1 MKRILYSVCIGSL
14 ALALTAGAAQDK
26 RSERAKPQH
35 RTANVHAARP
45 ANTGRTMSAHRNVSA
60 AQYRQRSYAK
70 PQTSSNAVVKH
81 NTGLR
86 AVRERNLARNERMR
100 ERNVQRKQ
108 EFYARRD
115 VAVNRDRNLA
125 VTRTRN
131 DVNRYRNT
139 NESRARNSVAVNRE
153 RNLAVNRT
161 RNAEVNRARNAN
173 EFRGRNNVAINRNRN
188 FAVNRTGNAAYYR
201 GGNVRVTNNWRGDA
215 FRGQRY
221 AAFRNYNRQW
231 HDRSWWRSHYDRI
244 IFVNNGWYYWNA
256 GYWFPAWGY
265 APSVSYVY
273 DGPIYAYNG
282 WTPDQVTVNVQEE
295 LARAGY
301 YDGPIDGVLGP
312 MTREAIAAF
321 QADNGLAVTS
331 AIDEPTLAT
340 LGIA

>member
-1 MKRILYSVCIGSL
+1 MKRVLYSVCIGSL
-14 ALALTAGAAQDK
+14 ALALTAGAAQDNK
-26 RSERAKPQH
+26 KKPERAKPQH

-45 ANTGRTMSAHRNVSA
+45 ANTGRTLSAHRNVSA

-70 PQTSSNAVVKH
+70 PGTSSNAVDKH

-100 ERNVQRKQ
+100 GRNFQRKQ
-108 EFYARRD
+108 EVRAPSNN
-115 VAVNRDRNLA
+115 VAVNRDRN
-125 VTRTRN
+125 
-131 DVNRYRNT
+131 
-139 NESRARNSVAVNRE
+139 VAVNRTRNSDANRE
-153 RNLAVNRT
+153 RNVAVNRT
-161 RNAEVNRARNAN
+161 RNADINRYRNAN

-188 FAVNRTGNAAYYR
+188 FAVNRTQNAAYYR
-201 GGNVRVTNNWRGDA
+201 RGNVSITNNWRGDA

-282 WTPDQVTVNVQEE
+282 WTPDRVTVDVQEQ

-301 YDGPIDGVLGP
+301 YNGPIDGVLGP
-312 MTREAIAAF
+312 MTREAIAAY

-340 LGIA
+340 LGVA